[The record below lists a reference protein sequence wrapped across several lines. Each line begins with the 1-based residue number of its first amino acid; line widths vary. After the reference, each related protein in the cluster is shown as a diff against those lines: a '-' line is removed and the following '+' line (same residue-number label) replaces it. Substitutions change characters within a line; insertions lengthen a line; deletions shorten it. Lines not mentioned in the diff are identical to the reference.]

1 MSEKDELSWSRRQ
14 LLAKL
19 DVAMGGRVAEE
30 LVFGTEYITSG
41 KHSRSGC
48 HVMSCDVK
56 VVYCIVLHYFT
67 CTSTPPPHHTHTPPH
82 SHPTT
87 LTPYHTPTPPHTHHT
102 PPSHTPLSPHHTPP
116 YHTPILPHSTI
127 SGASSDL
134 EVATKIAKYMVT
146 KLGMS
151 DLVRVVIW

>member
-41 KHSRSGC
+41 KCAEPRAPC
-48 HVMSCDVK
+48 
-56 VVYCIVLHYFT
+56 
-67 CTSTPPPHHTHTPPH
+67 PHTHT
-82 SHPTT
+82 TI
-87 LTPYHTPTPPHTHHT
+87 
-102 PPSHTPLSPHHTPP
+102 PS
-116 YHTPILPHSTI
+116 HSTI
-127 SGASSDL
+127 TYCISSHSTITGASSDL
-134 EVATKIAKYMVT
+134 EVATKIAKHMVT

-151 DLVRVVIW
+151 DLVGVLLS